1 MRAQGLVDGHERIEH
16 TDRIRRVRV
25 RLLFFAVLR
34 DIAGRDE
41 TELDLP
47 PGTRAREV
55 WQQLRDQHA
64 KLAGFAQ
71 PPLTAINESY
81 ASPDD
86 ELHDGDE
93 LAFIPPVA
101 GG

>member
-1 MRAQGLVDGHERIEH
+1 M
-16 TDRIRRVRV
+16 RV
-25 RLLFFAVLR
+25 RLLYFAVLR
-34 DIAGRDE
+34 DIIGTADADVTLPMGSRPRDVWSTLRAE
-41 TELDLP
+41 HGEL
-47 PGTRAREV
+47 AMYEE
-55 WQQLRDQHA
+55 
-64 KLAGFAQ
+64 

-81 ASPDD
+81 ASPDA